1 MGEAAAGWLV
11 LGVALHL
18 GNQVAR
24 GRGWYALLRTAC
36 DSAPGL
42 RRRDAIAA
50 WIAGAGAG
58 GLFSARGGD
67 AVRVLLLRRRVPDAG
82 CPLLAGT
89 LVAEGAGEIAGGALL
104 LALAVAIGVGPEL
117 GAAPAVPVALAVAGT
132 LVVLVALM
140 RRSPRLRRI

>member
-36 DSAPGL
+36 DPAPGL

-58 GLFSARGGD
+58 GLASARGGD
-67 AVRVLLLRRRVPDAG
+67 AVRVLLLRRRAPEAS

-89 LVAEGAGEIAGGALL
+89 LVAEGAGEMVTGALL
-104 LALAVAIGVGPEL
+104 LALALILGFAPLPGAPEVVWIV
-117 GAAPAVPVALAVAGT
+117 PAVLG
-132 LVVLVALM
+132 
-140 RRSPRLRRI
+140 